1 MAHEQ
6 PLPAVVL
13 ARDFFTLQEER
24 VRQYAALSASHR
36 EYLSTAPSYDIE
48 TYQRAVAD
56 ATKNFK
62 EISERI
68 IEMRTQFDEE
78 FREKVQTR
86 MNTSLS
92 SNSILFFLG
101 ALQLCRQNPTFGRAE
116 APADGR
122 PPAGRATGA

>member
-1 MAHEQ
+1 MYNKFYSSNQFYSSICIINFILAAVERMAHQ

-36 EYLSTAPSYDIE
+36 EYLSTAPSYDIG

-78 FREKVQTR
+78 FREKVLTLDR
-86 MNTSLS
+86 
-92 SNSILFFLG
+92 
-101 ALQLCRQNPTFGRAE
+101 
-116 APADGR
+116 R
-122 PPAGRATGA
+122 P

>member
-1 MAHEQ
+1 MAHQ

-36 EYLSTAPSYDIE
+36 EYLSTAPSYDIG

-78 FREKVQTR
+78 FREKVLTLDR
-86 MNTSLS
+86 
-92 SNSILFFLG
+92 
-101 ALQLCRQNPTFGRAE
+101 
-116 APADGR
+116 R
-122 PPAGRATGA
+122 P

>member
-1 MAHEQ
+1 M
-6 PLPAVVL
+6 
-13 ARDFFTLQEER
+13 
-24 VRQYAALSASHR
+24 RQYAALSASHR

-78 FREKVQTR
+78 FREKVRTR
-86 MNTSLS
+86 MNTSPS
-92 SNSILFFLG
+92 SNSTSYFPRNSQTSSPKSNSWKSRSSG
-101 ALQLCRQNPTFGRAE
+101 
-116 APADGR
+116 
-122 PPAGRATGA
+122 

>member
-1 MAHEQ
+1 M
-6 PLPAVVL
+6 

-78 FREKVQTR
+78 FREKVQTNSNEYVPELEFNFVHTFR
-86 MNTSLS
+86 NSQTSS
-92 SNSILFFLG
+92 PKSNSWKSRSSG
-101 ALQLCRQNPTFGRAE
+101 
-116 APADGR
+116 
-122 PPAGRATGA
+122 

>member
-1 MAHEQ
+1 M
-6 PLPAVVL
+6 

-78 FREKVQTR
+78 FREKVLTLDR
-86 MNTSLS
+86 
-92 SNSILFFLG
+92 
-101 ALQLCRQNPTFGRAE
+101 
-116 APADGR
+116 R
-122 PPAGRATGA
+122 P

>member
-56 ATKNFK
+56 ATRNFK

-78 FREKVQTR
+78 FREKVQALDKHASITR
-86 MNTSLS
+86 IQFRTYFRSSPILS
-92 SNSILFFLG
+92 PKSNSWKSRSSG
-101 ALQLCRQNPTFGRAE
+101 
-116 APADGR
+116 
-122 PPAGRATGA
+122 

>member
-1 MAHEQ
+1 M
-6 PLPAVVL
+6 

-56 ATKNFK
+56 ATRNFK

-78 FREKVQTR
+78 FREKVQTLLDIH
-86 MNTSLS
+86 TSITRIQFRTNLRSSPILS
-92 SNSILFFLG
+92 PKSNSWKSRSSG
-101 ALQLCRQNPTFGRAE
+101 
-116 APADGR
+116 
-122 PPAGRATGA
+122 